1 MSGLMLFVCVPPECA
16 APGAAGQVP
25 VEVEPM
31 ATANDVVEQL
41 RRTGTVR
48 GEVDLRWQGRRLALS
63 DILAD
68 VGLCPQSTICVAPSR
83 RRLRS
88 DGGGGSGSTGWSDW
102 VWGGLGYLPSALGL
116 YKPEKPEFNLLVLGL
131 SNAGKT
137 FFTFSVHNWQRTDD
151 HRAVRRK
158 RVLNRVEIGG
168 NILVTA
174 VFTLGSIGSV
184 GGRGRWVDGN
194 QALSMK
200 VDGVVFFVDAADQQ
214 RFPEAKAELD
224 RLLVDERLANVPFCV
239 LGNKDDHPSACSE
252 AELQVALGLQGITT
266 GKDVSE
272 TNRSYVPL
280 EIFMCSLW
288 TLDALRCL
296 PEWMR
301 WLLSNMDG
309 AQL

>member
-16 APGAAGQVP
+16 APGAAGQELVP

-48 GEVDLRWQGRRLALS
+48 CQVDLHWQGRQLDPS

-68 VGLCPQSTICVAPSR
+68 VGLCPQSTVSVCAASSR
-83 RRLRS
+83 PRLRT

-116 YKPEKPEFNLLVLGL
+116 YKPEFNFLVLGIDYTGKHTLIRHMEPASNDDRSHCRCHIGRCIVDMMVL
-131 SNAGKT
+131 SNKRCT
-137 FFTFSVHNWQRTDD
+137 
-151 HRAVRRK
+151 RA
-158 RVLNRVEIGG
+158 
-168 NILVTA
+168 LVT
-174 VFTLGSIGSV
+174 
-184 GGRGRWVDGN
+184 
-194 QALSMK
+194 QAYEK
-200 VDGVVFFVDAADQQ
+200 AHGVLFVVDAADSA

-272 TNRSYVPL
+272 TNRSHVPL
-280 EIFMCSLW
+280 ELFMCSL
-288 TLDALRCL
+288 TKRLGAVSGV
-296 PEWMR
+296 R
-301 WLLSNMDG
+301 WLLSHCTRS
-309 AQL
+309 